1 MHMETVIRELEI
13 RTRGRLAIRADLR
26 TLAPQQK
33 RPVIVACHG
42 FLGYKRWGFF
52 PYLSERLAEAG
63 FHVLTMSFSMNG
75 IDEET
80 GLFERPDEFAA
91 NTISTEIED
100 LRRVCAFVRSGAL
113 VAEGASGGPLGLFG
127 HSRGGAAAILVARG
141 LDDVRSIATWSTVAK
156 LDRYTA
162 RRKAAWKSE
171 GSLVFTDPR
180 SSAPLALDYAY
191 YEDIDAHREEF
202 DLPKAAA
209 ALAVPHLMVHGDRDA
224 AVTLRETR
232 ALVAASRGE
241 AARLEII
248 HGAGHTF
255 NVSHPM
261 RRPTAALE
269 RATQLTTEWF
279 TRTLESN
286 REELS

>member
-1 MHMETVIRELEI
+1 MERATREIEI
-13 RTRGRLAIRADLR
+13 RTRGRRPIRADLR
-26 TLAPQQK
+26 TLAP
-33 RPVIVACHG
+33 RRRRAVIIACHG
-42 FLGYKRWGFF
+42 FLGHKRWGFF

-80 GLFERPDEFAA
+80 GLFARPEEFAA
-91 NTISTEIED
+91 NTVSTELED
-100 LRRVCAFVRSGAL
+100 LRGVCAFVRSGAL
-113 VAEGASGGPLGLFG
+113 AAEGAPGEQLGLFG
-127 HSRGGAAAILVARG
+127 HSRGGAAAILVSRG
-141 LDDVRSIATWSTVAK
+141 LDDVRSLVTWSTVAR

-171 GSLVFTDPR
+171 GSLVFTDAR
-180 SSAPLALDYAY
+180 ASAPLALDYAY
-191 YEDIDAHREEF
+191 YEDIDTHRDEF

-209 ALAVPHLMVHGDRDA
+209 ALAAPHLMVHGDRDA
-224 AVTLRETR
+224 AVTLSETQ
-232 ALVAASRGE
+232 ALVSAGRGE

-269 RATQLTTEWF
+269 RATRLTTEWF

-286 REELS
+286 MEDRS